1 MAAGARRAEPRLC
14 SAWGGQLEPFR
25 VPLVGPDRRAAAAG
39 SDDVA
44 GDVSFD
50 RDDAPIRECVS
61 VIDLLVKSRIALGL
75 GHCWWVREEFF
86 TQLFVLSRFQLSGEG
101 VYGLEGFWVVVPCI
115 FIFTTPL
122 LHALSVFEEG
132 HEVGPP
138 HANGS
143 RSSGWWKVLVF

>member
-1 MAAGARRAEPRLC
+1 GVSPRVKPRPISRNAGCGNSGPGGRRMGCA
-14 SAWGGQLEPFR
+14 
-25 VPLVGPDRRAAAAG
+25 
-39 SDDVA
+39 
-44 GDVSFD
+44 
-50 RDDAPIRECVS
+50 
-61 VIDLLVKSRIALGL
+61 IDLLVKSRIALGL
-75 GHCWWVREEFF
+75 RHCWWVGEEFF

-115 FIFTTPL
+115 FVFTTPL

-143 RSSGWWKVLVF
+143 RSSGWRKVL